1 MMLCG
6 MKKADENE
14 FKEAYSE
21 CKARIEQEIDINN
34 RARMEERQQQ
44 ATEELNAAADAAD
57 FLGV

>member
-1 MMLCG
+1 